1 MTIKFIQFPHV
12 ITEDGQGVLI
22 ADCVNQPRVGDRIE
36 FNEELQLYKVFKS
49 NDTECTNGAC
59 GLDKLE

>member
-22 ADCVNQPRVGDRIE
+22 ADCVNQPRVGDRLE
-36 FNEELQLYKVFKS
+36 YDPELDLYQVFKVGDENLCS
-49 NDTECTNGAC
+49 SGVCPI
-59 GLDKLE
+59 K